1 MIRRLCAG
9 VVSSLAIGSTATA
22 QEPRALPGPAARLAH
37 GFTRISAVR
46 ELADGRTLVADAG
59 DRRLYVADW
68 TTGAVT
74 QVGREGQGPAEYS
87 GLGALFPLAA
97 DSTLLVDVVGSRY
110 LVLLGDSIV
119 ETVSSGSPAH
129 LAGARAP
136 IGAGGPGWVITTR
149 SMGSSP
155 KPSPAAMPARMDSV
169 HLVRVHRVRGTSDT
183 LVTIMARPSRITFRG
198 PREAPTA
205 IEVSSNPLA
214 AGDAAVMWPDGWIA
228 VARQSPYGVDWI
240 SPAQG
245 VVKGN
250 AIPFER
256 RRLAEADKR
265 GAMQRMAAARGRE
278 PADPAS
284 RDDWPELLPPF
295 LPGAVVAAADGR
307 AWIRRA
313 PEPGIRETVYDIVDR
328 EGRRVSRVTVG
339 SATQVIAVAGL
350 AAYVVMTDDDG
361 LQFLQRHPLPR

>member
-1 MIRRLCAG
+1 
-9 VVSSLAIGSTATA
+9 
-22 QEPRALPGPAARLAH
+22 
-37 GFTRISAVR
+37 
-46 ELADGRTLVADAG
+46 
-59 DRRLYVADW
+59 
-68 TTGAVT
+68 
-74 QVGREGQGPAEYS
+74 
-87 GLGALFPLAA
+87 
-97 DSTLLVDVVGSRY
+97 
-110 LVLLGDSIV
+110 
-119 ETVSSGSPAH
+119 
-129 LAGARAP
+129 
-136 IGAGGPGWVITTR
+136 
-149 SMGSSP
+149 
-155 KPSPAAMPARMDSV
+155 MDSV

-228 VARQSPYGVDWI
+228 VTRQSPYGVDWI

-284 RDDWPELLPPF
+284 RDDWPEFLPPF

-313 PEPGIRETVYDIVDR
+313 PEPGVGAGTYDIVDR
-328 EGRRVSRVTVG
+328 TGLRVSRVTVDA
-339 SATQVIAVAGL
+339 ATQVIAVAGL
-350 AAYVVMTDDDG
+350 AAYVVVTDDDG